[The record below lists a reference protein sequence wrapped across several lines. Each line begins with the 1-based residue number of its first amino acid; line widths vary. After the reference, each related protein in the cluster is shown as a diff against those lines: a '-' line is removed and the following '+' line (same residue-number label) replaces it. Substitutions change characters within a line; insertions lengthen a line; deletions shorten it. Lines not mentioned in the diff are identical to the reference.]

1 MLTGSPPLW
10 KTWPRPSGPL
20 KTADLLPA
28 RTDRAFF
35 IGTTGSGKTT
45 LAQALLAHRPHVA
58 VLDLKRTLKWPGYRR
73 VESLRDA
80 VRADPKAAPRIIWA
94 PRVQE
99 FGDWGLLNAFF
110 RWGFERRHT
119 TVYVDELLLIMD
131 AGGQF
136 PWWYQAAVA
145 QGRERGVEVW
155 SATQRPHRVPIVALS
170 ESEHYYVFRMAVR
183 EDRARIESVTGLDE
197 EAISLLRKRQFYHV
211 PVGDPPRGPL
221 QLALS

>member
-1 MLTGSPPLW
+1 MLTGSPPSRM
-10 KTWPRPSGPL
+10 TWPIPSGPL
-20 KTADLLPA
+20 KTTALVPA
-28 RTDRAFF
+28 ITDRAFF
-35 IGTTGSGKTT
+35 VGTTGSGKTT
-45 LAQALLAHRPHVA
+45 LARHLLAHRSHVA
-58 VLDLKRTLKWPGYRR
+58 VLDLKRTLRWDGYRR
-73 VESLRDA
+73 VDRLRDA
-80 VRADPKAAPRIIWA
+80 VRADPRATPRITYA

-99 FGDWGLLNAFF
+99 FGDWGLLNGFF
-110 RWGFERRHT
+110 RWCFERRHT

-136 PWWYQAAVA
+136 PWWYQACVA

-183 EDRARIESVTGLDE
+183 EDRARIEGVTGLDE
-197 EAISLLRKRQFYHV
+197 EAVALLRKRQFYHV

-221 QLALS
+221 ALAL